1 MPPMPPPMSPM
12 PPRPPAAGPS
22 RPDLPGIG
30 EGQPEGGPTPA
41 DPSAQAPPVVARQW
55 LETPV
60 RRLRAGGD
68 LDELDRVAVEA
79 PLEIRLGERAF
90 TVLMRTPGSDEELVA
105 GFLYSEGIVRSAAEI
120 LALGHPEALL
130 DGDCRNVVAVELA
143 PGTPAT
149 ARSFYASASCGVC
162 GKSSIADLA
171 IQAPVVVSGLRIERA
186 LLETL
191 PDRLR
196 AVQPVF
202 AATGGLHGAALFDT
216 AGALL
221 AVREDIGRHNA
232 VDKLIGWAL
241 EHRLLP
247 LSETVLVVSGRL
259 GFEIVQKAIVAGIP
273 LVASVG
279 AASSIAV
286 HLAESFGLTLATFV
300 KPGNLNL
307 YGSIERVIT

>member
-1 MPPMPPPMSPM
+1 MSRVFPPPRT
-12 PPRPPAAGPS
+12 PPTGPW
-22 RPDLPGIG
+22 
-30 EGQPEGGPTPA
+30 A
-41 DPSAQAPPVVARQW
+41 
-55 LETPV
+55 ETAV
-60 RRLRAGGD
+60 RRLRDGR
-68 LDELDRVAVEA
+68 LHDEIDHLALEA
-79 PLEIRLGERAF
+79 PLEIRLGEQAF
-90 TVLMRTPGSDEELVA
+90 TVLMRTPGHDEELVG
-105 GFLYSEGIVRSAAEI
+105 GFLYSEGLVRDAGEI
-120 LALGHPEALL
+120 LALAHPESLL
-130 DGDCRNVVAVELA
+130 DGDCENVIAVELA
-143 PGTPAT
+143 GAPGQG
-149 ARSFYASASCGVC
+149 ARDEVPGQAANARTRIPERTFYASASCGVC

-171 IQAPVVVSGLRIERA
+171 IQAPVVVSGLRIAAA

-216 AGALL
+216 AGVLL

-241 EHRLLP
+241 GRGLLP

-286 HLAESFGLTLATFV
+286 SLASRFGLTLATFV
-300 KPGNLNL
+300 KPGSLNL
-307 YGSIERVIT
+307 YGATERVTQ